1 MYAQWGTPMSS
12 TLRVQGRN
20 EVAATIN
27 SRLSL
32 VDRAKA
38 LAPALRER
46 AAETNQLRRLPDATW
61 KDLIETGI
69 IRGIQPAR
77 WGGGEVHPRE
87 FYSAVIEVARAEG
100 CAGWVAGIIGVHPW
114 QTALYAK
121 ETQEEVWGEDPT
133 VMNSSSYAPTG
144 KAERVPG
151 GFRLS
156 GRWSFSSGCDHCGW
170 VNLGAIAG
178 GIEINGRQLAD
189 FRSYLL
195 PRKDYRI
202 DDNWHVAGLAGT
214 GSKDIVVDNAFVP
227 DPRSMSHWDLAL
239 GRPMPGWELNPA
251 PLYRL
256 PFATVFINT
265 LSAAVLGA
273 AAGFLEEWIEG
284 SRERQGGMGLK
295 IVEDPYSHKLVAEAA
310 YAIKSATLKFLSDCD
325 EIIETARAGT
335 SFTFER
341 RAELR
346 YNTTRSAEFASGAV
360 ERLFEGGGG
369 HAIFLDHPL
378 QRRYQDIKGMMH
390 HAAMNPNPAARLYGS
405 AQLGVPILDPF
416 L

>member
-1 MYAQWGTPMSS
+1 
-12 TLRVQGRN
+12 
-20 EVAATIN
+20 
-27 SRLSL
+27 
-32 VDRAKA
+32 
-38 LAPALRER
+38 LAPILRER
-46 AAETNQLRRLPDATW
+46 AAETTRLRRLPDSTW
-61 KDLIETGI
+61 KDLLDTGI
-69 IRGIQPAR
+69 IRGLQPAR
-77 WGGGEVHPRE
+77 WSGGELHPRE
-87 FYSAVIEVARAEG
+87 FYSAIIEVARAEG

-114 QTALYAK
+114 QTALYPE
-121 ETQEEVWGEDPT
+121 ETQQEVWGDDPT
-133 VMNSSSYAPTG
+133 MMNSSSYAPTG
-144 KAERVPG
+144 KAERAAG
-151 GFRLS
+151 GYRLH

-178 GIEINGRQLAD
+178 GIEIDGRQLPD

-214 GSKDIVVDNAFVP
+214 GSKDIVVDDAFVP
-227 DPRSMSHWDLAL
+227 DRRSMSHWDLAL

-256 PFATVFINT
+256 PFAIVFINT
-265 LSAAVLGA
+265 LTAAVLGA
-273 AAGFLEEWIEG
+273 SAGFLDVWLASG
-284 SRERQGGMGLK
+284 RTRKGGTGLK
-295 IVEDPYSHKLVAEAA
+295 VAEDPYSQILAAESS
-310 YAIKSATLKFLSDCD
+310 YAINSATLKFLNDCD
-325 EIIETARAGT
+325 EMMETACAGA
-335 SFTFER
+335 SFTLER

-346 YNTTRSAEFASGAV
+346 YNTTRSAELASRAV

-390 HAAMNPNPAARLYGS
+390 HAAMNPSPAARLYGS
-405 AQLGVPILDPF
+405 AQLGAPILDMF

>member
-1 MYAQWGTPMSS
+1 MKRTPP
-12 TLRVQGRN
+12 VQN
-20 EVAATIN
+20 SEDIAVASNTRPN
-27 SRLSL
+27 L

-38 LAPALRER
+38 LAPLLRER
-46 AAETNQLRRLPDATW
+46 TSETNQLRRLPAATW

-69 IRGIQPAR
+69 VRGLQPSR
-77 WGGGEVHPRE
+77 WGGGEVSPRE
-87 FYSAVIEVARAEG
+87 FYSAIFEVARAEG

-121 ETQEEVWGEDPT
+121 ETQQEVWGEDPT
-133 VMNSSSYAPTG
+133 TMNSSSYAPTG
-144 KAERVPG
+144 KAERVDG
-151 GFRLS
+151 GYRLN
-156 GRWSFSSGCDHCGW
+156 GRWSFSSGCDHCSW

-178 GIEINGRQLAD
+178 GVEINGRQLPD
-189 FRSYLL
+189 FRSFLL

-202 DDNWHVAGLAGT
+202 DDNWEVAGLAGT
-214 GSKDIVVDNAFVP
+214 GSKDIIVDNALVP
-227 DPRSMSHWDLAL
+227 EHRSMSHWDLTF

-256 PFATVFINT
+256 PFAVVFINT

-273 AAGFLEEWIEG
+273 SAGFLDAWIENG
-284 SRERQGGMGLK
+284 RTRHGGLGQK
-295 IVEDPYSHKLVAEAA
+295 TAEDPYCQKLVAEAS
-310 YAIKSATLKFLSDCD
+310 YTINSATLSFLNDCD
-325 EIIETARAGT
+325 EIITASNAGT
-335 SFTFER
+335 SFTLER

-346 YNTTRSAEFASGAV
+346 YNTTRSAELAARAV

-369 HAIFLDHPL
+369 RAIFLHHPL

-390 HAAMNPNPAARLYGS
+390 HAAMNPNPAAKLYGS
-405 AQLGVPILDPF
+405 ARLGVPILDMF